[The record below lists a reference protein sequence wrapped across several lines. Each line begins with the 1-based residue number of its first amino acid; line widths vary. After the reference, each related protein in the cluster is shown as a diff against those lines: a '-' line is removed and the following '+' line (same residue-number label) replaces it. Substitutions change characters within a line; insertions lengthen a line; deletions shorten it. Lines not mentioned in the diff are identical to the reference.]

1 MANICFSS
9 PVKITII
16 QPLQTVIKVLKMIEL
31 TFAVNVVCR
40 MSAIWM
46 QSGVFNEILEIIRTK
61 EKLPPMKVSDIFL
74 VRPIYI
80 LKNASQ
86 MWNMFKVGCPLT
98 IHH

>member
-1 MANICFSS
+1 
-9 PVKITII
+9 
-16 QPLQTVIKVLKMIEL
+16 
-31 TFAVNVVCR
+31 
-40 MSAIWM
+40 
-46 QSGVFNEILEIIRTK
+46 
-61 EKLPPMKVSDIFL
+61 LPPMKVSDIFL